1 MSCSNPRK
9 RILATV
15 IGVLLVP
22 CLVAAQDQPKA
33 NSSDIDALSMGVI
46 FNPVV
51 RYTDTGHPVSMRTQT
66 MINMARKIVEIRRR
80 TGDDAEDRKLQAQ
93 RIAELEAKKK
103 AVAER
108 IAAGEK
114 IVTKNFIIPGQTP
127 ETSRLIHGDKS
138 GLRLADDGSGN
149 VKREYVVAGDVFED
163 NAAQTCAIGESCLKP
178 KAEAGDEKLPNDG
191 QSKTMELSPFQKVTV
206 TKRALTLEEAKAAVA
221 AAPTKGIRSVNVP
234 AAAAGSVAVS
244 PKAQEIEDNTD
255 DEIDEDKELTA
266 EEIYRRY
273 FPDAALNPQKKERSV
288 FLRQLI
294 GVFVPEALAFS
305 FTQEDLETVR
315 EATERARETGK
326 ESASAFVENCSGCSA
341 GKKIAPEQFSEFRL
355 QQRQKARELLTDA
368 EAAKALLRSQLNKE
382 IPTKRTDETN
392 GQKERDETLKAAPVE
407 SPAQPVTFVFISRGL
422 GEATLKSIIE
432 RNAGE
437 KEVTL
442 VLRGVKRDEKLSVVT
457 TELHRLVR
465 EAYDKTGETANIIID
480 PTLFERFAVTAVP
493 TVVRAVPK
501 ASPEGKGV
509 EYEFLASAKG
519 LANDEWLRA
528 QIEEGR
534 NGDLGQQG
542 SVYEIVEPDMIEEM
556 KRRTIAIDWEAKKR
570 EALKRYWS
578 NQKYDTYEVAQA
590 WRTFDVDPTVL
601 VTDDVRNADGIVIR
615 KAGERINPLDLRPF
629 EKEVIFFDA
638 TDEEQR
644 RRVSDYVAHQSDP
657 KAPYKARIY
666 VSTRFDGAK
675 GWDGYKELTDWLK
688 APLYQNQP
696 GLTERFGVVR
706 IPSVV
711 SADNVRRVF
720 VVKEIGPRK
729 EGKSGQPH
737 QREAQASPVR
747 HEGTRG

>member
-33 NSSDIDALSMGVI
+33 DSTDLDALSMGVI

-66 MINMARKIVEIRRR
+66 MINMAHKIVEIRRR

-103 AVAER
+103 AVADR

-114 IVTKNFIIPGQTP
+114 IVTRNFVIPGQTP
-127 ETSRLIHGDKS
+127 ETSRLIHADKS

-149 VKREYVVAGDVFED
+149 VKREYVVAGNVFED

-206 TKRALTLEEAKAAVA
+206 TKRTLTLEEAKAAVA
-221 AAPTKGIRSVNVP
+221 AAPAKGIRSVNAP
-234 AAAAGSVAVS
+234 AAVAGSAADS
-244 PKAQEIEDNTD
+244 PKAQESENDADDANVEDQ
-255 DEIDEDKELTA
+255 ELTA

-273 FPDAALNPQKKERSV
+273 FPDAALSPQKKERSG

-305 FTQEDLETVR
+305 FTQEDLEAVR

-407 SPAQPVTFVFISRGL
+407 PPAQPVTFVFISRGL